1 LEPTPSQRQ
10 RSRAA
15 NREIGC
21 HVPATAR
28 RQWWGVAV
36 AEACRQRTGSQPFAF
51 VDVENG
57 SLTKFTVE
65 TGGRWPLRSFNDTAH
80 LTGVPSPLDR

>member
-1 LEPTPSQRQ
+1 MQ
-10 RSRAA
+10 
-15 NREIGC
+15 

-36 AEACRQRTGSQPFAF
+36 AEACRQVTGSRPFAF

-57 SLTKFTVE
+57 SLTKLTVE
-65 TGGRWPLRSFNDTAH
+65 TGGRWRLRSFNDTAH
-80 LTGVPSPLDR
+80 LTVGPPPVDH